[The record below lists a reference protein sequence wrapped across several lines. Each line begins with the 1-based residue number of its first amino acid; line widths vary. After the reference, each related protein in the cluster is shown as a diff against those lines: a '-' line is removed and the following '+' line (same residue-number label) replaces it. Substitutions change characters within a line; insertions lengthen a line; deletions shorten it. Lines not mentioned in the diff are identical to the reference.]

1 MKNNELTLA
10 AKATIFTTLT
20 ELERTIDANMSY
32 AEQEIDRYKEDL
44 ENFDKESQ
52 KYEISWRIEEIKRIE
67 EKLQAYEYI
76 KNNVLNISL

>member
-1 MKNNELTLA
+1 MKNNELTLV

-44 ENFDKESQ
+44 ENLDKESQ
-52 KYEISWRIEEIKRIE
+52 KYEISWRIEEIKRRE